1 MRSNPIP
8 PFIIMKA
15 KRNIGLP
22 RIKPFFLKR
31 ISPYLVYKSYTA
43 AFLPQIYQYTHLHPA
58 DGPQGGDELIMAV
71 TPERTKHIACHT
83 LGMQSH
89 NHVFLIHNIPMNKGA
104 VLLIIPVI
112 IKCRHLKLP
121 ISRWKISYGLYPYT
135 YFITPD
141 STALMVFIFIE
152 EVFNIFTCQ
161 SGR

>member
-1 MRSNPIP
+1 MRSNAILPL
-8 PFIIMKA
+8 IIMKA

-22 RIKPFFLKR
+22 RIKHFFLKR
-31 ISPYLVYKSYTA
+31 ISPYLVYKAYTA

-58 DGPQGGDELIMAV
+58 DRPECGNKLIMAV

-89 NHVFLIHNIPMNKGA
+89 NHVFLIHNIPMNEGA
-104 VLLIIPVI
+104 VLLVIPVI
-112 IKCRHLKLP
+112 IKSRYLKLP

-135 YFITPD
+135 YFIASD
-141 STALMVFIFIE
+141 SAALMVFIFIE
-152 EVFNIFTCQ
+152 EVFNIFSCQ

>member
-1 MRSNPIP
+1 MRSNAIL

-58 DGPQGGDELIMAV
+58 DRPHCSNKLVMAV

-83 LGMQSH
+83 LGLQSH
-89 NHVFLIHNIPMNKGA
+89 NHGFLINDIPMNKGA
-104 VLLIIPVI
+104 VFLIIPVI
-112 IKCRHLKLP
+112 IK
-121 ISRWKISYGLYPYT
+121 S
-135 YFITPD
+135 
-141 STALMVFIFIE
+141 
-152 EVFNIFTCQ
+152 
-161 SGR
+161 